1 MNNFIPQTSLFIGI
15 IPALIILYIGLKGYE
30 GHFKDK
36 LIFLTFI
43 VGIIIGFISAVVE
56 LLTGRTGEI
65 GLIFYIILFP
75 VLEQLSKTIVLNLGR
90 FQEKQETTIYGLSL
104 GLGFGSVFTPAAII
118 MGNFQEINVAFIA
131 AIIGSFGIILFHAA
145 TGAIIGYGV
154 YSHKLS
160 TYLTFAILLQI
171 PITTVIGVTNLFT
184 ISYLQISLVIYGII
198 VYWYATKKIM
208 PRILQ
213 ESQRRKRT
221 QKEIDIKGK

>member
-43 VGIIIGFISAVVE
+43 VGIIIGFISAVIE
-56 LLTGRTGEI
+56 LFTTRGI
-65 GLIFYIILFP
+65 GLIIYIILFP

-160 TYLTFAILLQI
+160 TYLAFAILLQI
-171 PITTVIGVTNLFT
+171 PITTLIGVTNLFT
-184 ISYLQISLVIYGII
+184 ISYLQISIVIYGII

-221 QKEIDIKGK
+221 QKEIDIKSK

>member
-43 VGIIIGFISAVVE
+43 VGIIIGFISAVIE
-56 LLTGRTGEI
+56 LFTTKGI
-65 GLIFYIILFP
+65 GLIIYIILFP

-171 PITTVIGVTNLFT
+171 PITTVIGVTNLFS
-184 ISYLQISLVIYGII
+184 ISYLQISLVVYGII

-221 QKEIDIKGK
+221 QKEIDIKSK

>member
-43 VGIIIGFISAVVE
+43 VGIIIGFISAVIE
-56 LLTGRTGEI
+56 LFTTRGI
-65 GLIFYIILFP
+65 GLIIYIVLFP

-160 TYLTFAILLQI
+160 TYVTFAILLQI

-184 ISYLQISLVIYGII
+184 ISYLQISIVIYGII

>member
-43 VGIIIGFISAVVE
+43 VGIIIGFISAVIE
-56 LLTGRTGEI
+56 LFTTRGI
-65 GLIFYIILFP
+65 GLIIYIILFP
-75 VLEQLSKTIVLNLGR
+75 VLEQLSKTIVLNIGR

-184 ISYLQISLVIYGII
+184 ISYLQISLVVYGII
-198 VYWYATKKIM
+198 VYWYATKRIM

>member
-15 IPALIILYIGLKGYE
+15 VPALIILYIGLKDYE
-30 GHFKDK
+30 GYFKDK

-43 VGIIIGFISAVVE
+43 VGIIIGFISAVIE
-56 LLTGRTGEI
+56 LFTRDI
-65 GLIFYIILFP
+65 GLIIYIILFP
-75 VLEQLSKTIVLNLGR
+75 ILEQLFKTIVLNLGR
-90 FQEKQETTIYGLSL
+90 FQEKQDTTIYGFSL

-118 MGNFQEINVAFIA
+118 MGNFTEINIAFIA
-131 AIIGSFGIILFHAA
+131 AIIGTFGIILFHAA

-171 PITTVIGVTNLFT
+171 PITAVIGITNLFS
-184 ISYLQISLVIYGII
+184 ISYFQIILVLYEII

-221 QKEIDIKGK
+221 QKEIDIKSK

>member
-15 IPALIILYIGLKGYE
+15 IPALIILYIGLKDYE

-43 VGIIIGFISAVVE
+43 VGIIIGFISAVI
-56 LLTGRTGEI
+56 EI
-65 GLIFYIILFP
+65 FARDVGLIIYIILFP
-75 VLEQLSKTIVLNLGR
+75 ILEQLSKTIVLNLGR
-90 FQEKQETTIYGLSL
+90 FQEKQETTIYGFSL

-118 MGNFQEINVAFIA
+118 LGNFQEINIAFIG
-131 AIIGSFGIILFHAA
+131 AIVGSFGLILFHAA

-171 PITTVIGVTNLFT
+171 PITAVIGVTNLFS
-184 ISYLQISLVIYGII
+184 IGYLQISLVVYGII
-198 VYWYATKKIM
+198 VYWYAIKKIM
-208 PRILQ
+208 PRILE

-221 QKEIDIKGK
+221 QKETNIKGN

>member
-1 MNNFIPQTSLFIGI
+1 MNTFIPQTSLFIGI

-43 VGIIIGFISAVVE
+43 VGIIIGFISAVIE
-56 LLTGRTGEI
+56 LFTTRGI
-65 GLIFYIILFP
+65 GLVIFIILFP

-118 MGNFQEINVAFIA
+118 MGNYQEINVAFIA
-131 AIIGSFGIILFHAA
+131 AIVGSFGIILFHAA
-145 TGAIIGYGV
+145 TGVIIGYGV

-171 PITTVIGVTNLFT
+171 PITTVIGVTNLFS
-184 ISYLQISLVIYGII
+184 ISYLQISLVVYGII

-208 PRILQ
+208 PRILE

-221 QKEIDIKGK
+221 QKEIDIKSK

>member
-1 MNNFIPQTSLFIGI
+1 MNNFIPQTSLFIGV
-15 IPALIILYIGLKGYE
+15 IPALIILYIGLKDYE
-30 GHFKDK
+30 GYFKDK

-43 VGIIIGFISAVVE
+43 VGIIIGFISAVIE
-56 LLTGRTGEI
+56 LFTRDI
-65 GLIFYIILFP
+65 GLISYIILFP
-75 VLEQLSKTIVLNLGR
+75 VLEQLFKTIVLNLGR
-90 FQEKQETTIYGLSL
+90 FQEKQDTTIYGFSL

-118 MGNFQEINVAFIA
+118 MGNFNEINIAFIA
-131 AIIGSFGIILFHAA
+131 AIIGSLGIILFHAA

-160 TYLTFAILLQI
+160 TYLFYAILLQI
-171 PITTVIGVTNLFT
+171 PITTLIGITNFFSV
-184 ISYLQISLVIYGII
+184 SYLQIILVLYGII

-221 QKEIDIKGK
+221 QKEIEIKSK

>member
-43 VGIIIGFISAVVE
+43 VGIIIGFISAVIE
-56 LLTGRTGEI
+56 LFTRDI
-65 GLIFYIILFP
+65 GLIIYIILFP

-118 MGNFQEINVAFIA
+118 HGEFSRNKYRIYRGHHRIVWYYPLPCCNRGNHRIRCLFPQTLNLSHLCNTPSDTNYYGHWGNKFIQ
-131 AIIGSFGIILFHAA
+131 
-145 TGAIIGYGV
+145 
-154 YSHKLS
+154 HKLS
-160 TYLTFAILLQI
+160 PDQPCCVWNHCILVCNKKDHATNTGRKS
-171 PITTVIGVTNLFT
+171 TTETN
-184 ISYLQISLVIYGII
+184 
-198 VYWYATKKIM
+198 TKRNRHK
-208 PRILQ
+208 
-213 ESQRRKRT
+213 K
-221 QKEIDIKGK
+221 

>member
-1 MNNFIPQTSLFIGI
+1 MNYFIPQTSLFIGI

-43 VGIIIGFISAVVE
+43 VGIIIGFISAVIE
-56 LLTGRTGEI
+56 LFTRDV
-65 GLIFYIILFP
+65 GLIIYIVLFP
-75 VLEQLSKTIVLNLGR
+75 ILEQLSKTIVLNLGR

-118 MGNFQEINVAFIA
+118 MGNFQEINFAFIA

-171 PITTVIGVTNLFT
+171 PITTVIGVTNLFS

-221 QKEIDIKGK
+221 KKEIDIKGK

>member
-1 MNNFIPQTSLFIGI
+1 
-15 IPALIILYIGLKGYE
+15 
-30 GHFKDK
+30 
-36 LIFLTFI
+36 
-43 VGIIIGFISAVVE
+43 
-56 LLTGRTGEI
+56 
-65 GLIFYIILFP
+65 
-75 VLEQLSKTIVLNLGR
+75 VLNLGR

-184 ISYLQISLVIYGII
+184 ISYLQISLVVYGII

-221 QKEIDIKGK
+221 QKEIDIKSK

>member
-43 VGIIIGFISAVVE
+43 VGIIIGFISAVIE
-56 LLTGRTGEI
+56 LFTRDV
-65 GLIFYIILFP
+65 GLIIYIILYP

-118 MGNFQEINVAFIA
+118 MGNFQEINVAFVG
-131 AIIGSFGIILFHAA
+131 AIVGSFGIILFHAA

-184 ISYLQISLVIYGII
+184 ISYLQISLVVYGII

-208 PRILQ
+208 PRILE

-221 QKEIDIKGK
+221 QK

>member
-30 GHFKDK
+30 GYFKDK

-43 VGIIIGFISAVVE
+43 VGIIIGFISAVIE
-56 LLTGRTGEI
+56 LFTRDI
-65 GLIFYIILFP
+65 GLIIYIILFP
-75 VLEQLSKTIVLNLGR
+75 VLEQLFKTIVLNLGR

-145 TGAIIGYGV
+145 TGALIGYGV

-160 TYLTFAILLQI
+160 TYLTSAILLQI
-171 PITTVIGVTNLFT
+171 PITTVIGVTNIFN
-184 ISYLQISLVIYGII
+184 ISYLQISLVVYGII
-198 VYWYATKKIM
+198 IYWYVAKKIM
-208 PRILQ
+208 PRILK

-221 QKEIDIKGK
+221 QKDIDIKSK

>member
-43 VGIIIGFISAVVE
+43 VGIIIGFISAVIE
-56 LLTGRTGEI
+56 LFTTRGI
-65 GLIFYIILFP
+65 GLIIYIILFP

-184 ISYLQISLVIYGII
+184 ISYLQISLVVYGII

-208 PRILQ
+208 PRILH

>member
-43 VGIIIGFISAVVE
+43 VGIIIGFISAVIE
-56 LLTGRTGEI
+56 LFTRDV
-65 GLIFYIILFP
+65 GLIIYIILFP

-171 PITTVIGVTNLFT
+171 PITTVIGVTNLFS
-184 ISYLQISLVIYGII
+184 ISYLQISLVVYGII

-221 QKEIDIKGK
+221 QKEIDIKSK

>member
-43 VGIIIGFISAVVE
+43 VGIIIGFISAVIE
-56 LLTGRTGEI
+56 LFTRDI
-65 GLIFYIILFP
+65 GLIIYIILFP

-90 FQEKQETTIYGLSL
+90 FQEKQETTIYGFSL

-118 MGNFQEINVAFIA
+118 LGNFQEINIAFIA

-145 TGAIIGYGV
+145 TGTIIGYGV

-171 PITTVIGVTNLFT
+171 PITMVIGVTNLFN
-184 ISYLQISLVIYGII
+184 IGYLQISLVVYGII
-198 VYWYATKKIM
+198 IYWYVTKKIM
-208 PRILQ
+208 PRVLK

-221 QKEIDIKGK
+221 QKEIDIKSK

>member
-43 VGIIIGFISAVVE
+43 VGIIIGFISAVIE
-56 LLTGRTGEI
+56 LFTRDV
-65 GLIFYIILFP
+65 GLIIYIILYP

-118 MGNFQEINVAFIA
+118 MGNFQEINVAFIG
-131 AIIGSFGIILFHAA
+131 AIVGSFGIILFHAA

-160 TYLTFAILLQI
+160 TYLTLAIILQI
-171 PITTVIGVTNLFT
+171 PITTVIGLTNLFS
-184 ISYLQISLVIYGII
+184 ISYLQISLVVYGII

-221 QKEIDIKGK
+221 QKEIDIKSK

>member
-36 LIFLTFI
+36 TIFLTFI
-43 VGIIIGFISAVVE
+43 VGIILGFIAAVIE
-56 LLTGRTGEI
+56 LFTRGI
-65 GLIFYIILFP
+65 GLIIYIILFP

-118 MGNFQEINVAFIA
+118 MGNFQEINIAFIA
-131 AIIGSFGIILFHAA
+131 AIIGSFGLILFHAA

-171 PITTVIGVTNLFT
+171 PITTVIGVTNLFN
-184 ISYLQISLVIYGII
+184 ISYLQISIVVYGVI
-198 VYWYATKKIM
+198 VFWYAIKKIM

>member
-43 VGIIIGFISAVVE
+43 VGIIIGFISAVIE
-56 LLTGRTGEI
+56 LFTTKGI
-65 GLIFYIILFP
+65 GLIIYIILFP

-118 MGNFQEINVAFIA
+118 MGNFQEINIAFIA

-184 ISYLQISLVIYGII
+184 VSYLQISLVVYGII
-198 VYWYATKKIM
+198 VYWYVIKKIM

-221 QKEIDIKGK
+221 QKEIDIKSK

>member
-43 VGIIIGFISAVVE
+43 VGIIIGFISAVIE
-56 LLTGRTGEI
+56 LFTTREI
-65 GLIFYIILFP
+65 GLIIYIILFP

-118 MGNFQEINVAFIA
+118 MGNFQEINFAFIA

-221 QKEIDIKGK
+221 KKEIDIKGK

>member
-1 MNNFIPQTSLFIGI
+1 MNTFIPQTSLFIGI
-15 IPALIILYIGLKGYE
+15 IPALIILYLGLKGYE

-43 VGIIIGFISAVVE
+43 VGIIIGFISAVIE
-56 LLTGRTGEI
+56 LFTTRGI
-65 GLIFYIILFP
+65 GLIIYIILFP

-154 YSHKLS
+154 YSHKLT

-184 ISYLQISLVIYGII
+184 ISYLQISIVIYGII

-221 QKEIDIKGK
+221 QKETDIKSK

>member
-43 VGIIIGFISAVVE
+43 VGIIIGFISAVIE
-56 LLTGRTGEI
+56 LFTRDI
-65 GLIFYIILFP
+65 GLIIYIILFP

-118 MGNFQEINVAFIA
+118 MGNFQEINAAFIA
-131 AIIGSFGIILFHAA
+131 AIVGSFGIILFHAA

-154 YSHKLS
+154 YLHKLS

-171 PITTVIGVTNLFT
+171 PITTIIGVTNLFT
-184 ISYLQISLVIYGII
+184 ISYLQISIVIYGII

>member
-1 MNNFIPQTSLFIGI
+1 MNTFIPQTSLFIGI

-43 VGIIIGFISAVVE
+43 VGIIIGFISAVIE
-56 LLTGRTGEI
+56 LFTTSGI
-65 GLIFYIILFP
+65 GLIIYIILFP

-154 YSHKLS
+154 YSHKLT

-171 PITTVIGVTNLFT
+171 PITTLIGVTNLFT
-184 ISYLQISLVIYGII
+184 ISYLQISIVIYGII

-221 QKEIDIKGK
+221 QKETDIKSK